1 MQAHRLPTI
10 KFIITTTVIT
20 HILQIKITGRIR
32 GPTTSSKAASVTV
45 TQEVQLVDTLLTTL
59 ANDYKKLIQL
69 HTPSSEE

>member
-20 HILQIKITGRIR
+20 LILLIKITGRIR
-32 GPTTSSKAASVTV
+32 GPTTSSKAASATV
-45 TQEVQLVDTLLTTL
+45 TQEVQLADTLLTTL